1 MCSPENRSL
10 PGQLSVVW
18 CSLHD
23 PKKLWGKLI
32 AFLVAD
38 FDVLF
43 IDLPEAPLTHLK
55 HNVLSLFWGSGGHN
69 GSQFIFNGSHRVLKQ
84 QPRWPNG

>member
-1 MCSPENRSL
+1 MCSSENTSL

-18 CSLHD
+18 CNLHD

-32 AFLVAD
+32 TFLVSHLDA
-38 FDVLF
+38 LF
-43 IDLPEAPLTHLK
+43 IEFPEAPLTHLK
-55 HNVLSLFWGSGGHN
+55 HNVLSLFWGRGGHN
-69 GSQFIFNGSHRVLKQ
+69 GSQFIFNGSHPVLTL